1 MSQKEWGNIT
11 WLLFHSLAEKID
23 DNSFSI
29 VKDQLIYFIKYTCE
43 NLPCPICANHATE
56 TLKSGNIN
64 LINKKSDLIEFLR
77 QFHNIVNDTLNKET
91 IGKIYVIQKYK
102 KANIFNIIQQFYLK

>member
-43 NLPCPICANHATE
+43 NSIPCPIQSESCNR
-56 TLKSGNIN
+56 NI
-64 LINKKSDLIEFLR
+64 KKW
-77 QFHNIVNDTLNKET
+77 
-91 IGKIYVIQKYK
+91 KYK
-102 KANIFNIIQQFYLK
+102 FNK